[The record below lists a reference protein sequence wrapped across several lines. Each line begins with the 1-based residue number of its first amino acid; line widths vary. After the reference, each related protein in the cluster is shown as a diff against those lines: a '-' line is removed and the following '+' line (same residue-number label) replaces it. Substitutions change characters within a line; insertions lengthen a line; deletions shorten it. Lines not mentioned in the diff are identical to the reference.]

1 MIGTF
6 IHAPPRN
13 KVTTPWFSEM
23 FLMHELPLLVLA
35 HMQPCLQLIIV
46 CDVRVHVVFLH
57 AGLADCI
64 DRARTGC

>member
-1 MIGTF
+1 
-6 IHAPPRN
+6 
-13 KVTTPWFSEM
+13 M